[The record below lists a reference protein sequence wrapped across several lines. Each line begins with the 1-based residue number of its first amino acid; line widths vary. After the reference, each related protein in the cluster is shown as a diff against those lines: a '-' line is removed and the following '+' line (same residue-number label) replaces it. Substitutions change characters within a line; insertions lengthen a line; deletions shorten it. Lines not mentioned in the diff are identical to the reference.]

1 MLNALSLTGKAQAKP
16 VPPFVYY
23 TDAIANSLYRVRR
36 RIVGQWRRFLT
47 WEFWPPYLFYPPV
60 VAYIAYLGIR
70 FRNWTLFT
78 AANPAIP
85 AGGFVGESK
94 HQILEQLKNN
104 AEWLPCSTLLAPG
117 APTQRISEAE
127 EFMRRHELQF
137 PVVLKPDA
145 GQRGSGVSIIRSS
158 EQLQE
163 YLTRSP
169 FPVILQEYIPGNE
182 YGVFY
187 YRYPGEGRGRI

>member
-94 HQILEQLKNN
+94 YQILGKLDRVPDFMLVSS
-104 AEWLPCSTLLAPG
+104 ALPETM
-117 APTQRISEAE
+117 RIRMA
-127 EFMRRHELQF
+127 M
-137 PVVLKPDA
+137 D
-145 GQRGSGVSIIRSS
+145 
-158 EQLQE
+158 
-163 YLTRSP
+163 
-169 FPVILQEYIPGNE
+169 
-182 YGVFY
+182 
-187 YRYPGEGRGRI
+187 